1 MTFEQ
6 LITLTRTKMEE
17 FSPFNDDALIAIPQI
32 TGLEDKPVTSYIEQN
47 MEEAANSVLMML
59 PLRLIIPEDITI
71 GTKKINKDGSGS
83 VEIGDDYLRLHSFKM
98 KSWEKEVNFAIDE
111 THPLYI
117 LQDNPYT
124 MGNSYK
130 PVVVFKQNSYTKEL
144 RYYSCPRKDK
154 THDIEYARQVTR
166 FNKYN
171 IQDSLAEFYA
181 TKCAELV
188 YKIYGMAD
196 NATIMQVELEKMIAT
211 R

>member
-17 FSPFNDDALIAIPQI
+17 FSPFNDSALIATQQE
-32 TGLEDKPVTSYIEQN
+32 TGSEDKPVESYIKQN

-59 PLRLIIPEDITI
+59 PLRLIEPNEISI
-71 GTKKINKDGSGS
+71 GSKKINKDGSGKI
-83 VEIGDDYLRLHSFKM
+83 EIGDDYLKLHSFKM
-98 KSWEKEVNFAIDE
+98 ASWDKEVNFAIDE

-117 LQDNPYT
+117 LQENPYT
-124 MGNSYK
+124 MGNFHK
-130 PVVVFKQNSYTKEL
+130 PVVVFKKNNNGNEL
-144 RYYSCPRKDK
+144 RYYSCPRRDKD
-154 THDIEYARQVTR
+154 HEIEYALQVSR
-166 FNKYN
+166 FDKNY

-196 NATIMQVELEKMIAT
+196 NATIMNSEFEKLIAT

>member
-17 FSPFNDDALIAIPQI
+17 FSPFNDTASIAAPQNP
-32 TGLEDKPVTSYIEQN
+32 GFEDKPVQAYIEQN

-59 PLRLIIPEDITI
+59 PLRLIIPEDITYDNQ
-71 GTKKINKDGSGS
+71 TINKDGSGS
-83 VEIGDDYLRLHSFKM
+83 IEIGDDYLRLHSFKM
-98 KSWEKEVNFAIDE
+98 KSWEREVNFAIDE

-130 PVVVFKQNSYTKEL
+130 PVVVFKQNAYAKEL
-144 RYYSCPRKDK
+144 RYYSCQRKDK
-154 THDIEYARQVTR
+154 THEIEYARQVTR
-166 FNKYN
+166 FNKNY

>member
-1 MTFEQ
+1 MTIEQ

-17 FSPFNDDALIAIPQI
+17 FSPFNDTALIAAPQD
-32 TGLEDKPVTSYIEQN
+32 TGLEDKPIQAYIEQN

-59 PLRLIIPEDITI
+59 PLRLIVPEDITTD
-71 GTKKINKDGSGS
+71 TKTINKDGSGS

-98 KSWEKEVNFAIDE
+98 QSWEKEVNFAIDE

-130 PVVVFKQNSYTKEL
+130 PVVVFKQNSYAKEL
-144 RYYSCPRKDK
+144 RYYSCPRTDK

>member
-32 TGLEDKPVTSYIEQN
+32 TGFEDKPVTSYIEKN

-59 PLRLIIPEDITI
+59 PLRLIVPEDIAI
-71 GTKKINKDGSGS
+71 GTKTINKDGSGS

-144 RYYSCPRKDK
+144 RYYSCPRRDK

-196 NATIMQVELEKMIAT
+196 NATIMQVELDKMIAT

>member
-17 FSPFNDDALIAIPQI
+17 FSPFNDTELIAAPQ
-32 TGLEDKPVTSYIEQN
+32 TLGFEDKPVQSYIEQN

-59 PLRLIIPEDITI
+59 PLRLIVPEDITI
-71 GTKKINKDGSGS
+71 GAKKINKDGSGS

-130 PVVVFKQNSYTKEL
+130 PVVVFKQKTYAKEL
-144 RYYSCPRKDK
+144 RYYSCPRRDK
-154 THDIEYARQVTR
+154 AHDIEYARQVTR
-166 FNKYN
+166 FNQYN